1 MKLWNGRWGGA
12 AILTAAATAG
22 LLAVPGTAGAA
33 VTGTGATAS
42 LTFQSA
48 TVAAGAQPQLTFI
61 TSGTPAGAV
70 VYVQEEGAGEPWHSI
85 GRIQALSGTVD
96 VPADQAGSYQYR
108 LAVASGAGAAIVTS
122 APAALT
128 VSGPGGTSP
137 APFTPAPAPSASA
150 SADGCTACGV
160 ANDALPLLALII
172 DPTTVWDTITTVLST
187 IGDALLAF
195 LGL

>member
-1 MKLWNGRWGGA
+1 MKLWNGRWGAA

-42 LTFQSA
+42 LTFQAA

-61 TSGTPAGAV
+61 TAGAPAGAV
-70 VYVQEEGAGEPWHSI
+70 VYVQQEGAGEPWHSI

-108 LAVASGAGAAIVTS
+108 LEVASGAGAAIVTS

-128 VSGPGGTSP
+128 VTGPGGTSP
-137 APFTPAPAPSASA
+137 ALVTPAPAPSA
-150 SADGCTACGV
+150 DGCTACAV

-172 DPTTVWDTITTVLST
+172 GPTTVWDTITTVLST
-187 IGDALLAF
+187 IGSALLAF
-195 LGL
+195 LGF

>member
-1 MKLWNGRWGGA
+1 MKLWNGRWGA
-12 AILTAAATAG
+12 TAILTAAATAG

-33 VTGTGATAS
+33 VTGTGAAAS

-70 VYVQEEGAGEPWHSI
+70 VYVQQEGAGEPWHSI
-85 GRIQALSGTVD
+85 GRVQALSGTVD

-108 LAVASGAGAAIVTS
+108 LEVASGGGATIVTS

-128 VSGPGGTSP
+128 VSGPAGTSP
-137 APFTPAPAPSASA
+137 APVTPAASA
-150 SADGCTACGV
+150 AGCTACEV

-172 DPTTVWDTITTVLST
+172 DPPTVWDTITTVLST
-187 IGDALLAF
+187 IGSALLAF